1 MSEVAFCDV
10 PVGERVERD
19 PDHLLG
25 AAAHVL
31 ERVEDP
37 VVADVEVAHQLG
49 QLRDGDAVVGHALE
63 VQVHAQDRE
72 HEAKVGGDRRL
83 AGEQRLHAGLDRE
96 VAAVDLVV
104 EADHLVG
111 QLVVAAGEGVQRRAE
126 RPQDEVALLLDRRL
140 ELLELLVER
149 RSHPNRPVTYPS
161 VRSSAGEV
169 KIFSV
174 ESYST
179 STPCLPSSST
189 WRLKNAVI
197 SATRAACCML
207 CVTITSV

>member
-1 MSEVAFCDV
+1 
-10 PVGERVERD
+10 
-19 PDHLLG
+19 
-25 AAAHVL
+25 
-31 ERVEDP
+31 
-37 VVADVEVAHQLG
+37 QLR
-49 QLRDGDAVVGHALE
+49 QLRDRHAVVSHPLE
-63 VQVHAQDRE
+63 VQVHPQDRE
-72 HEAKVGGDRRL
+72 HEPKVGRDRCL
-83 AGEQRLHAGLDRE
+83 SGEQRLDSGLDRE

-111 QLVVAAGEGVQRRAE
+111 QLVVAAGQCVQGRAE
-126 RPQDEVALLLDRRL
+126 RAQDEIPFFLQRGL
-140 ELLELLVER
+140 ELVELLVEED
-149 RSHPNRPVTYPS
+149 SHPNRPVTYPS

-179 STPCLPSSST
+179 RMPWRLPSSST

-207 CVTITSV
+207 WVTITSV